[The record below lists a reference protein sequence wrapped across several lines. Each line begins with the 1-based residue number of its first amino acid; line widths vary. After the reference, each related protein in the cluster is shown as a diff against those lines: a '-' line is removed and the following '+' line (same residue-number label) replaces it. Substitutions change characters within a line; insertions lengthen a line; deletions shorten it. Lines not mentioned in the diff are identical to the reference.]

1 MKVADP
7 ARDLTGYFTYKD
19 YRSWPEEERWEL
31 IDGIAYN
38 MSAAPMIRH
47 QVRLQALFAEVQAFL
62 KGKPCTVLIAPV
74 DVLLPRLGQADDEVD
89 NVVEPDLLVV
99 CDRTKIG
106 ERYLRGA
113 PDFVVEVLSPSTS
126 KKDMKEKFD
135 LYEVSGVR
143 EYWIIEPKAAWM
155 HQYLRNENGRF
166 TGPLVRE
173 KGDGKGALAAKVLE
187 GFLLDVD
194 ALFGDD

>member
-1 MKVADP
+1 MADP

-62 KGKPCTVLIAPV
+62 KGKPCIVLIAPV

-99 CDRTKIG
+99 CDRSKIG

-155 HQYLRNENGRF
+155 HQYLRSEGGRF
-166 TGPLVRE
+166 AGPLVRE